1 MYFQREHQI
10 MQISGFFPNSRT
22 VSDVHYQYNLK
33 RDFSNIM
40 KLPIPW
46 IRRIHTV
53 DILMRR
59 YLLNIK
65 FGELAL
71 INVALK
77 T

>member
-1 MYFQREHQI
+1 
-10 MQISGFFPNSRT
+10 
-22 VSDVHYQYNLK
+22 
-33 RDFSNIM
+33 M

-46 IRRIHTV
+46 MRRIHTM

-65 FGELAL
+65 FGELSL

-77 T
+77 TGMKRVVAELANELHHRSQ